1 LPQHNRWDHGT
12 VEGKLMPTSFD
23 SGDQRCGKQGTLA
36 KFMAKGKCIE
46 RAKVVVDHRESQ
58 SQLVKELAKAGADL
72 EFKSLKVGDYVVA
85 DDVAIE
91 RKTFSDFAT
100 SIIDRRLFE
109 QTSAMKEAY
118 GRPVLLLE
126 GGGQPVNGISKEA
139 LRGALLSVVLDFGV
153 PVLTAEGPEEAAG
166 IVLAIA
172 KREQRDGSRGVSLK
186 DRRRPS
192 TPDGER
198 EYVVASLPAIEATL
212 AKRLLEKFR
221 TVEGVFAAS
230 EKDLQ
235 DIDKIG
241 PKKARRIREL
251 LSGEYGKEGT
261 VTASSCG
268 PGQADRR
275 EP

>member
-1 LPQHNRWDHGT
+1 LPQHNRRDHGI

-23 SGDQRCGKQGTLA
+23 SGDQGCGKQGTLA
-36 KFMAKGKCIE
+36 KFMAKGKCSE

-58 SQLVKELAKAGADL
+58 SQLVKELVKAGADL

-235 DIDKIG
+235 EIDKIG